1 MARTRRLI
9 CEYTLNMPR
18 PIRTLLA
25 VFTAPFL
32 GTLVG
37 CSKAPT
43 PTEPVVLV
51 EVAPLVSLV
60 QPLVGEGV
68 VVRPIVPAG
77 RSPHGYQLTPGDA
90 QAMASA
96 ALVISVGPVLEPS
109 ITRAVERQVPP
120 ARSVSIAGLLGIDT
134 GDAHDHHDHGDH
146 EGHDHHGVD
155 PHLWL
160 DPRLMADFV
169 DAIRPELTSRALAAE
184 DITARAARLKTRVET
199 VDIAYRDALA
209 RHAGRAIIT
218 HHDAFRRV
226 ADRFGLTIAQV
237 VRPVSTVEPTPG
249 DLARVEEAVRQYGV
263 GAIFIEPQYPD
274 ALPRRIAER
283 LGLEVLTLDPEG
295 GEDWFVL
302 MQTNLDALLSGLST
316 GVPSAVPDAGSPATP
331 VAPNADETGG

>member
-1 MARTRRLI
+1 ML
-9 CEYTLNMPR
+9 
-18 PIRTLLA
+18 
-25 VFTAPFL
+25 TAPLL
-32 GTLVG
+32 GLLPA
-37 CSKAPT
+37 CSKAPA
-43 PTEPVVLV
+43 PTQPVVLV
-51 EVAPLVSLV
+51 EVAALVALVRPLVA
-60 QPLVGEGV
+60 EGV
-68 VVRPIVPAG
+68 EVRPIVPAG

-109 ITRAVERQVPP
+109 ITRAMERQVPP
-120 ARSVSIAGLLGIDT
+120 ARAVSIAALLGIDT
-134 GDAHDHHDHGDH
+134 GDADDHDHGDH

-169 DAIRPELTSRALAAE
+169 DAVRPELTARALAAD
-184 DITARAARLKTRVET
+184 DIAAKAARLKTQVET

-209 RHAGRAIIT
+209 PHAGRAIIT

-249 DLARVEEAVRQYGV
+249 DLAQVEEAVRQYGV

-283 LGLEVLTLDPEG
+283 LGLRVLTLDPEG
-295 GEDWFVL
+295 GEDWFGL
-302 MQTNLDALLSGLST
+302 MRSNLDALVSGLSA
-316 GVPSAVPDAGSPATP
+316 GVPNAVPDAGSPATP

>member
-1 MARTRRLI
+1 MLFAL
-9 CEYTLNMPR
+9 
-18 PIRTLLA
+18 
-25 VFTAPFL
+25 TAPLLGFL
-32 GTLVG
+32 PA
-37 CSKAPT
+37 CSKAPA
-43 PTEPVVLV
+43 PTQPVVLV

-90 QAMASA
+90 QDMASA
-96 ALVISVGPVLEPS
+96 ALVISLGPVLEPS

-120 ARSVSIAGLLGIDT
+120 GRAVSIAALLGIDT
-134 GDAHDHHDHGDH
+134 GDAHAHDHDHGDH
-146 EGHDHHGVD
+146 DGHDHHGVD

-226 ADRFGLTIAQV
+226 ADRFGLIIAQV

-249 DLARVEEAVRQYGV
+249 DLARVEEAVLAYGV

-283 LGLEVLTLDPEG
+283 LGLQVFTLDPEG
-295 GEDWFVL
+295 GEDWFAL
-302 MQTNLDALLSGLST
+302 MQANLDALVSGLSA
-316 GVPSAVPDAGSPATP
+316 GAPNAVPDGGSPATP
-331 VAPNADETGG
+331 VAPNADENGG